1 MAIGFVMAA
10 VVATALTIHTGQDM
24 SVGIAVGIAAGAL
37 GVQMDVIAKILNG
50 FVVRK
55 AQKYCME
62 NKFKKMERIL
72 YLGPVLF
79 FLSAALPTLII
90 LAFGENVTDFIVNSM
105 PKWFTGGLTIACG
118 MLPVIGIGML
128 LTYMPTKKYIG
139 FVAIG
144 FVLVAYMNLSVL
156 PVAIVGAAVAYEY
169 YKRQA
174 VSTTETVSVEGGF
187 DEDE

>member
-1 MAIGFVMAA
+1 
-10 VVATALTIHTGQDM
+10 
-24 SVGIAVGIAAGAL
+24 
-37 GVQMDVIAKILNG
+37 
-50 FVVRK
+50 
-55 AQKYCME
+55 
-62 NKFKKMERIL
+62 
-72 YLGPVLF
+72 
-79 FLSAALPTLII
+79 
-90 LAFGENVTDFIVNSM
+90 
-105 PKWFTGGLTIACG
+105 
-118 MLPVIGIGML
+118 ML

-174 VSTTETVSVEGGF
+174 ASTTETVAVEGGF

>member
-1 MAIGFVMAA
+1 MVY
-10 VVATALTIHTGQDM
+10 
-24 SVGIAVGIAAGAL
+24 
-37 GVQMDVIAKILNG
+37 
-50 FVVRK
+50 R
-55 AQKYCME
+55 
-62 NKFKKMERIL
+62 
-72 YLGPVLF
+72 
-79 FLSAALPTLII
+79 
-90 LAFGENVTDFIVNSM
+90 
-105 PKWFTGGLTIACG
+105 GLTIACG

-174 VSTTETVSVEGGF
+174 VSTTETVSVEGGSMKMSDRTPVLTKKDLRRCALRSWINVNLF
-187 DEDE
+187 NYETQLGGAVAFAEAKALRKIYPDDDDYQKAMMNQFKYYNTMPYFHGLLLGAGLAMEDKDGLEALMQFSHLK

>member
-1 MAIGFVMAA
+1 M
-10 VVATALTIHTGQDM
+10 
-24 SVGIAVGIAAGAL
+24 
-37 GVQMDVIAKILNG
+37 
-50 FVVRK
+50 
-55 AQKYCME
+55 
-62 NKFKKMERIL
+62 
-72 YLGPVLF
+72 GPILF
-79 FLSAALPTLII
+79 FLSAAVPTFII

-105 PKWFTGGLTIACG
+105 PAWFTGGLSIACG

-139 FVAIG
+139 FVAI
-144 FVLVAYMNLSVL
+144 VLVAYMNLSVL

-174 VSTTETVSVEGGF
+174 ASTTETVAVEGGF